1 MSSSPQPFVL
11 GHRLRW
17 RLPQRLD
24 VACFALI
31 SAVIALPLRGLYAAT
46 GATMEEGFMLVFPER
61 LAAGDVPN
69 VDFLHL
75 YGPGSLQVLAGWYA
89 VFGHSLA
96 SERTFGLLQH
106 VAVIFGIYVLTRIW
120 GRLAAT
126 ASALIC
132 TMLVLTPI
140 GLSALAWEG
149 GIAFGL
155 WSVIFAI
162 RCLQLDG
169 DGEAKRSTRNGVIAA
184 VLAGFALCFR
194 PDLIVALA
202 LAHGWMLW
210 RRRSRPVLITF
221 AAGLFVGLIPFFVHL
236 AMAGVGKSIQGM
248 VLDPV
253 FHLRPGR
260 ELPRPPSWS
269 VVDGALQAISEGVP
283 PWWPFPALAA
293 SKQLFLWFFA
303 MLFVAIG
310 TPLVAWRFLL
320 RERDSDRDG
329 ARDPGNV
336 QRGVA
341 LMMGGLFG
349 MGLIQQGLQR
359 PDSTHLAWVVGI
371 CFSLLPVT
379 LFEVFRRVA
388 PKLMISARQV
398 VAVGVAAAVLFVI
411 CPFFTY
417 RHYILHSR
425 VSLGDLRVPF
435 EVHRGDRQFWVG
447 DYFVGEATNELI
459 ADLATMSK
467 PGERLLVGPADLA
480 RTIYSDV
487 MYYYFFPELV
497 PATYYIEMD
506 PGLADKQGSSL
517 ASDVAS
523 ADWLILTNYWT
534 GWNEPNASS
543 IRGSD
548 APNQVVADDFCLVQS
563 YPKNP
568 DPRFPSTDS
577 LALLYHRCEQ
587 GDGISP
593 ADVGIVTARA
603 RAAGQVDPPV
613 PG

>member
-1 MSSSPQPFVL
+1 MM
-11 GHRLRW
+11 
-17 RLPQRLD
+17 
-24 VACFALI
+24 LI
-31 SAVIALPLRGLYAAT
+31 SAIIALPLRGLYAAT

-61 LAAGDVPN
+61 LMAGDVPN

-75 YGPGSLQVLAGWYA
+75 YGPGSLQLLAGWYA

-126 ASALIC
+126 ASAIIC
-132 TMLVLTPI
+132 TLLVLTPI

-149 GIAFGL
+149 GIAFGV
-155 WSVIFAI
+155 WSVIFAV
-162 RCLQLDG
+162 RSYQLASGAPDDHLG
-169 DGEAKRSTRNGVIAA
+169 DDRDRDRRATRNAVIAA

-210 RRRSRPVLITF
+210 RRRSRSDLLTF
-221 AAGLFVGLIPFFVHL
+221 AAGLLIGLIPFFVHL
-236 AMAGVGKSIQGM
+236 AMAGVSKSIQGM
-248 VLDPV
+248 ILDPV

-269 VVDGALQAISEGVP
+269 RVDGALQAISEGVP
-283 PWWPFPALAA
+283 AWWPFPALSA

-303 MLFVAIG
+303 MLIVAIG
-310 TPLVAWRFLL
+310 TPLVAWRLL
-320 RERDSDRDG
+320 RRRQPSVGVTDDVADVTVEDR
-329 ARDPGNV
+329 PTTT

-379 LFEVFRRVA
+379 LYEVFRRFA
-388 PKLMISARQV
+388 PKLLISWRQV
-398 VAVGVAAAVLFVI
+398 IAVGVAAAVLFVI

-425 VSLGDLRVPF
+425 VSIGDLRVPF

-459 ADLATMSK
+459 ADLATMSE

-487 MYYYFFPELV
+487 MYYYFFPELT

-506 PGLADKQGSSL
+506 PGLADKAGSRL
-517 ASDVAS
+517 ADDVAS

-548 APNQVVADDFCLVQS
+548 APNQVVANQFCLVES

-568 DPRFPSTDS
+568 DPRYPSTDS
-577 LALLYHRCEQ
+577 LALLYRSCEQ
-587 GDGISP
+587 GDGVSP
-593 ADVGIVTARA
+593 ADIGIVNARQ
-603 RAAGQVDPPV
+603 RASGQVDPPV